1 MKIKKNKIKIIA
13 LLAVSFVVSGA
24 TFFAMAENKNGNSL
38 FLDSD
43 QDGLTDQEEKMIG
56 TDPFNPDTDGDGYSD
71 GAEVRSGYD
80 PLKAA
85 PGDKIVP
92 EASSAPAATGIQEN
106 DQHSA
111 INSADLASS
120 DLLSQIGQNDLLSA
134 DAVTDFSSDP
144 NNPNLTNEMIGQLL
158 QLTKEKA
165 ETDAGFA
172 ENPTYSTDDFAS
184 MTQGALQ
191 TVDIAK
197 NLPEIQ
203 DSELNILPP
212 IDNKK
217 LDKEELKAAQ
227 KSEIEKYLA
236 QVAFILA
243 SNSPFAVEKTSDL
256 SSGLS
261 AESTSLLMALAA
273 GDDSK
278 LEIYSQ
284 KAQTGIDQ
292 LKKVAVP
299 YILKDIHKST
309 LQLSAYTLGL
319 KDEISFNVADPMKS
333 LAAASSLQAVAEKSM
348 ELQNQFTLILN
359 EYGIEFVNF
368 PS

>member
-212 IDNKK
+212 IDDKK
-217 LDKEELKAAQ
+217 LDEDELKAEQ
-227 KSEIEKYLA
+227 KKEIEKYLA
-236 QVAFILA
+236 QSAFVLA
-243 SNSPFAVEKTSDL
+243 SNSPFSVENTEDL
-256 SSGLS
+256 QANLI
-261 AESTSLLMALAA
+261 AESNNLITALAA
-273 GDDSK
+273 SDTSK
-278 LEIYSQ
+278 IEAYAQ
-284 KAQTGIDQ
+284 KAQTGIAQ
-292 LKKVAVP
+292 RKKIAVP
-299 YILKDIHKST
+299 YILKDTHKSM
-309 LQLSAYTLGL
+309 LQLAIYTLNL
-319 KDEISFNVADPMKS
+319 KDDLSVSASDPMKS

-348 ELQNQFTLILN
+348 ALQNQFARTLSD
-359 EYGIEFVNF
+359 YGIEFVNF
-368 PS
+368 P